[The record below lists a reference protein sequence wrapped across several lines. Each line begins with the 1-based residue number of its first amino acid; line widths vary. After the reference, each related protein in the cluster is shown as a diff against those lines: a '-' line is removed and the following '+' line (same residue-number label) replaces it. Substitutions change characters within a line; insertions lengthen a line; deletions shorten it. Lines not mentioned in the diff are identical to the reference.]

1 MSDDPAIARRF
12 ARWATG
18 LAFEDLGPEV
28 VEKVKSLLLH
38 HLVGAVIALE
48 NPRVLELVELVRSEA
63 PRADGAGILGD
74 DLGPR
79 VARGEAVL
87 ANAEILN
94 ASRLND
100 SFRMITH
107 PGPVLIAVAIVN
119 AELEGRSPRDVIT
132 ALACGYELHCR
143 LADDFVP
150 SVSARG
156 FRPAGIFATVG
167 AAMVAG
173 RLMGLDEDGLVAA
186 IGIAANSA
194 SGLNESRRDAAS
206 GGNENSLH
214 LPNAARQGTF
224 AATMARTGRIRGSEA
239 AIEGP
244 AGFLAAY
251 AGSRAGRLSHAFE
264 GPLTIDLAS
273 LTNGLGTDWTMRHVM
288 FRIYPAGGFNQP
300 VIELM
305 RELREHHRL
314 EPEAIE
320 TVTVTV
326 NQLETAYPTPAFP
339 RVADPF
345 VATVGSIQ
353 YFLAHAAVNG
363 GFPVIGGASL
373 GPAGVRPDEDRRVL
387 DFMASRVR
395 LVASPDR
402 PMFSPR
408 IEVRMADGAVHAG
421 GYAYSRLEWTF
432 DELVERLQSCV
443 PGLPGGRARLDDLVA
458 TVRRFEDLES
468 HEPVFRAVRRKVPTQ
483 APTRR

>member
-1 MSDDPAIARRF
+1 VSHDPAIARRF
-12 ARWATG
+12 ARWAAG
-18 LAFEDLGPEV
+18 LAFEDLSPDV
-28 VEKVKSLLLH
+28 VKKVRSLLLH
-38 HLVGAVIALE
+38 HLVGAVFALE
-48 NPRVLELVELVRSEA
+48 KPRVRELVEHVRSEE
-63 PRADGAGILGD
+63 PRPDGARILGD
-74 DLGPR
+74 DPGPR
-79 VARGEAVL
+79 VARGGAVL

-107 PGPVLIAVAIVN
+107 PGPVLIAAALVN
-119 AELEGRSPRDVIT
+119 AELEGSSPRDVIT

-173 RLMGLDEDGLVAA
+173 RLIGLDEDGLVAA
-186 IGIAANSA
+186 IGVAANSA
-194 SGLNESRRDAAS
+194 SGLNESRRDAVS

-251 AGSRAGRLSHAFE
+251 AGSRGGRLSYAFE
-264 GPLTIDLAS
+264 GPLTIDVAS

-320 TVTVTV
+320 MVTVTV
-326 NQLETAYPTPAFP
+326 NELETTYPSPEFP

-345 VATVGSIQ
+345 RATVGSTQ

-373 GPAGVRPDEDRRVL
+373 GPAGVRPDEDRRVI

-395 LVASPDR
+395 LVATPDR

-408 IEVRMADGAVHAG
+408 IEVRMGDGAVHAG
-421 GYAYSRLEWTF
+421 EFLYERLEWTF
-432 DELVERLQSCV
+432 DQVVERLQGCV
-443 PGLPGGRARLDDLVA
+443 PGLPGGQARLDDLVA
-458 TVRRFEDLES
+458 TVLRFEDLES
-468 HEPVFRAVRRKVPTQ
+468 LEPVFGVVRREAPTQ
-483 APTRR
+483 APAGR